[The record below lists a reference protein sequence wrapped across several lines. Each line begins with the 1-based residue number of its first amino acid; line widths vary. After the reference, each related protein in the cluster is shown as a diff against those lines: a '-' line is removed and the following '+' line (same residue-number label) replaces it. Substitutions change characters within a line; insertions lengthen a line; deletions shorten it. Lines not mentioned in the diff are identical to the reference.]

1 MARANTLPHCIRNT
15 TPVSPRNTASH
26 SHEVRRLLGPI
37 FQCQVGQL
45 GSFGES
51 CCKMHPSPDGRSMF
65 FFGEGKPSA
74 VPSKKA
80 LHTRSVWMTSDSAC
94 YLSHGPSLAL
104 VGHVCACAK
113 TKPEAWHGFVNP
125 AFMISNHFPRQNKNV
140 YIIRPYRLYIG
151 SFSADTYTFEWNL
164 AIKPKG
170 FFSRLSC
177 GMVTSIIKSAQ
188 RNDGS
193 DSRTN
198 RLRPLLSNEIRK
210 KNICLHNDYDLSWES
225 RVFSNWH

>member
-1 MARANTLPHCIRNT
+1 MARANHWPHCIRNT
-15 TPVSPRNTASH
+15 TPVSPRHTASH

-51 CCKMHPSPDGRSMF
+51 CCKMHQKWTQHVF
-65 FFGEGKPSA
+65 FCEGKPSA

-80 LHTRSVWMTSDSAC
+80 LDTRSAWMTSDSAC

-151 SFSADTYTFEWNL
+151 SFSADTCTF
-164 AIKPKG
+164 
-170 FFSRLSC
+170 
-177 GMVTSIIKSAQ
+177 Q
-188 RNDGS
+188 
-193 DSRTN
+193 
-198 RLRPLLSNEIRK
+198 
-210 KNICLHNDYDLSWES
+210 
-225 RVFSNWH
+225 